1 MPTKEDMRNIIDYIE
16 EPKFKSLMLELSKSN
31 GSEDVEAIIKRYN
44 DANGNL
50 SEEEKELYSSN
61 VATDIDKIL
70 KAVDDDLE
78 ALKAEKIRSVM
89 GELGNAVSFAYI
101 AKHYFGKSQSWLTQR
116 LNGSKVNGKTARF
129 NKSELIQFQNAIHD
143 LGRKLSAIMFLY
155 ISSLFPYWEQHIP
168 TLGMKC
174 SHVGNKTFPSM
185 GLFASLNERLLG
197 K

>member
-31 GSEDVEAIIKRYN
+31 GSEDVEAIN
-44 DANGNL
+44 ANGNL

-101 AKHYFGKSQSWLTQR
+101 AKHYFGKSQSWLTQC

-143 LGRKLSAIMFLY
+143 LGRKLSAIMFL
-155 ISSLFPYWEQHIP
+155 
-168 TLGMKC
+168 
-174 SHVGNKTFPSM
+174 
-185 GLFASLNERLLG
+185 
-197 K
+197 